1 VNPGKHKKPRN
12 SPSAK
17 PISWHRGWQEVS
29 PAVTEHAPE
38 AGGQP
43 TETGGQPIETGGQPT
58 EAGGQPTETGQ
69 QPTETGGQPTE
80 AGQQP
85 AEPYGDDQP
94 RFGVEHRVALST
106 EPTVL
111 TGDGNR
117 EAQYLSVSLE
127 RQADDTA
134 PRVLIG
140 RNGARGMAATV
151 NEARRFAL
159 DILGL
164 VNGQHHPEGQ
174 DSR

>member
-12 SPSAK
+12 SPSTT
-17 PISWHRGWQEVS
+17 PISWHSGWQEVS
-29 PAVTEHAPE
+29 PATTGHAPE

-43 TETGGQPIETGGQPT
+43 AQG
-58 EAGGQPTETGQ
+58 GQ
-69 QPTETGGQPTE
+69 QPTEPGGRPTE

-85 AEPYGDDQP
+85 AELHGDDPP
-94 RFGVEHRVALST
+94 RFGVEHRVALSN

-111 TGDGNR
+111 MGDGNR
-117 EAQYLSVSLE
+117 EQQYLSVSLE
-127 RQADDTA
+127 QQADDPA

-164 VNGQHHPEGQ
+164 VNGQHHPEV
-174 DSR
+174 